1 MKLLTFST
9 LYPNH
14 VKKNKGIFVEQRLR
28 KLLRLDHIDSKVV
41 APIPWFPFKFDKFGE
56 YAKFALVRHQ
66 EKRNNIPIF
75 HPKYFLIPKIGMSL
89 APLLLAIGTLPLLKK
104 LIKEGFNFELIDA
117 HYFYPDGVAA
127 VILGKLLKKPV
138 IITARGTDINL
149 IPNYFLPRKMI
160 LWAAKNSKANITVCQ
175 ALKDELIAIGA
186 EPEKIHVLRNGVDLD
201 FFVPIDRD
209 KARKNYNLKR
219 CTLLSVGFL
228 VERKGHHFII
238 EAMQDL
244 PEFDLLI
251 VGDGPEF
258 SNLKNLINNLGL
270 DNRVKLLGAV
280 PQQHLIEIYNVAD
293 SLVLASSREGW
304 ANVLLESMA
313 CGTPVVATNIWGTPE
328 VIQKP
333 EAGVLIQERSAK
345 GIVDAVTTLFACYP
359 ERHETRSYAEGFSW
373 QETVDNLLQLMK
385 QTIDTD
391 NRKLIS

>member
-1 MKLLTFST
+1 MKLLTYST
-9 LYPNH
+9 LYPNN
-14 VKKNKGIFVEQRLR
+14 VKKNNGVFVEQRLR
-28 KLLRLDHIDSKVV
+28 KLLRLGHIDSRVV
-41 APIPWFPFKFDKFGE
+41 APIPWFPFKSNKFGE
-56 YAKFALVRHQ
+56 YAKFALVSRQ
-66 EKRNNIPIF
+66 EKRNTIPIF
-75 HPKYFLIPKIGMSL
+75 HPRYFLIPKIGMSL

-149 IPNYFLPRKMI
+149 IPNYFLPKKMI

-175 ALKDELIAIGA
+175 ALKDELITIGA
-186 EPEKIHVLRNGVDLD
+186 EPDKIQVLRNGVDLD

-209 KARKNYNLKR
+209 KTRKSFNLKR
-219 CTLLSVGFL
+219 RTLLSVGFL
-228 VERKGHHFII
+228 IERKGHHLVI
-238 EAMQDL
+238 EAMRDL

-258 SNLKNLINNLGL
+258 SNLKNLINILGL
-270 DNRVKLLGAV
+270 SDRVRLLGSV
-280 PQQHLIEIYNVAD
+280 PQQHLVEIYNAAD
-293 SLVLASSREGW
+293 TLVLASSREGW

-333 EAGVLIQERSAK
+333 EAGILIQERTAK
-345 GIVDAVTTLFACYP
+345 GIVEAITTLFACYP
-359 ERHETRSYAEGFSW
+359 DRNNTRKYAEGFSW
-373 QETVDNLLQLMK
+373 QETVDNLFQLIK
-385 QTIDTD
+385 QSIDT
-391 NRKLIS
+391 NGQ

>member
-28 KLLRLDHIDSKVV
+28 KLLRLGHIDSRVV
-41 APIPWFPFKFDKFGE
+41 APIPWFPFKSDTFGE
-56 YAKFALVRHQ
+56 YANLALVSRQ
-66 EKRNNIPIF
+66 ERRNNIPIF
-75 HPKYFLIPKIGMSL
+75 HPRYFLIPKIGMPL

-104 LIKEGFNFELIDA
+104 LIKEGFNFEIIDA

-175 ALKDELIAIGA
+175 ALKDELIKIGA
-186 EPEKIHVLRNGVDLD
+186 KPDKIHVLRNGVDLD
-201 FFVPIDRD
+201 FFVPVDRN
-209 KARKNYNLKR
+209 KARKNFNLKR
-219 CTLLSVGFL
+219 RTLLSVGFL
-228 VERKGHHFII
+228 VERKGHHLVI
-238 EAMQDL
+238 EAMQNL

-251 VGDGPEF
+251 VGEGPEY
-258 SNLKNLINNLGL
+258 SNLKNLINTLDLGG
-270 DNRVKLLGAV
+270 RVRLLGSV
-280 PQQHLIEIYNVAD
+280 SQQHLIEIYNATD
-293 SLVLASSREGW
+293 ALVLASSREGW